1 MKIFIKHFV
10 LILLLALPMFFS
22 GCLIAR
28 PEPEKQESVLP
39 VIYLLPLDGTS
50 TATIN
55 RLTDY
60 YKQKFNVKIDTLPI
74 IPVEAQAI
82 DTSRHQLIAEEL
94 IETIK
99 RTYQSQLKHPK
110 SIIIGVTADDMYIRQ
125 KVDWRFAF
133 SFRNGDRY
141 AVVAIARMNP
151 VNLGDPPNEALMR
164 TRLRK
169 MITKNIGILFYN
181 LPPNNNPKSVLYSG
195 ILGVDE
201 LDAIGEDF

>member
-1 MKIFIKHFV
+1 MKFFIKRFV
-10 LILLLALPMFFS
+10 LILFLALPVFFS
-22 GCLIAR
+22 GCLLAR
-28 PEPEKQESVLP
+28 PEPVLP

-50 TATIN
+50 TTTIN
-55 RLTDY
+55 GLTEY
-60 YKQKFNVKIDTLPI
+60 YKQKFNVKIEVLPI
-74 IPVEAQAI
+74 IPVEAQAS
-82 DTSRHQLIAEEL
+82 DNSRRQLIAEEL

-151 VNLGDPPNEALMR
+151 VNLGDPPNEAVMR

-169 MITKNIGILFYN
+169 MITKNIGMLFYN
-181 LPPNNNPKSVLYSG
+181 LPQNNNPKSVLYSG

>member
-1 MKIFIKHFV
+1 MKFFIKRFV
-10 LILLLALPMFFS
+10 LILFLALPVFFS
-22 GCLIAR
+22 GCLLAR
-28 PEPEKQESVLP
+28 PEPVLP

-50 TATIN
+50 TTTIN
-55 RLTDY
+55 GLTEY
-60 YKQKFNVKIDTLPI
+60 YKQKFNVKIEVLPI
-74 IPVEAQAI
+74 IPVEAQAS
-82 DTSRHQLIAEEL
+82 DNSRRQLIAEEL

-151 VNLGDPPNEALMR
+151 VNLGDPPNEAVMR

-169 MITKNIGILFYN
+169 MITKNIGMLLYN
-181 LPPNNNPKSVLYSG
+181 LPQNNNPKSVLYSG